1 MFDQQILA
9 LFITVALACA
19 VEMVEAATIVLA
31 MGAVRGWRSSLWA
44 TATALAT
51 LGAVI
56 IAFGPAILLVPIET
70 LRLVVGVLLLIFGLQ
85 WLRKAV
91 QRASGYKALH
101 DEEKIYQAEVEASK
115 RAGNTRTLAN
125 LDAYAF
131 TLTFKTVLLEGFEV
145 VFIVLTFGVL
155 KDSLDVAIWASLTSL
170 LLVAGAAFAVR
181 KPLARVPEN
190 TMKFVVGAMAS
201 TFGIFWATEGI
212 GAVWPQSDLVLL
224 PLFAWVMLIS
234 LGSVLWLRQRITK
247 HPLSSLPKPIK
258 SSKDKGVL
266 VRGIKVVISFILDF
280 VVGDE
285 YITAIAIWTVVAFSL
300 VVHESNDASNWLTF
314 AALFG
319 LLLPLGTAFQVRR
332 LS

>member
-1 MFDQQILA
+1 
-9 LFITVALACA
+9 
-19 VEMVEAATIVLA
+19 
-31 MGAVRGWRSSLWA
+31 
-44 TATALAT
+44 
-51 LGAVI
+51 
-56 IAFGPAILLVPIET
+56 
-70 LRLVVGVLLLIFGLQ
+70 
-85 WLRKAV
+85 
-91 QRASGYKALH
+91 
-101 DEEKIYQAEVEASK
+101 
-115 RAGNTRTLAN
+115 
-125 LDAYAF
+125 
-131 TLTFKTVLLEGFEV
+131 
-145 VFIVLTFGVL
+145 
-155 KDSLDVAIWASLTSL
+155 
-170 LLVAGAAFAVR
+170 
-181 KPLARVPEN
+181 
-190 TMKFVVGAMAS
+190 MKFVVGAMAS